1 MTVTASTKVDGFSV
15 SIDRPEQI
23 SYALA
28 HGGLPILTD
37 LTLKSASASKLAGA
51 LVSLTVESL
60 GVQLTETWI
69 KRLGAGDNTSLAIER
84 PDVIW
89 KSSELLDIAD
99 TQPAEIVVLIEQ
111 ADGTTSR
118 AVLPSSVSSAD
129 AWYQHSPLGPL
140 SLATFVRPND
150 PRLREILEDASQTLF
165 ASTGSG
171 GLSGYQDPPRVLPMV
186 EAVYKAV
193 QALEIAYSNPP
204 ASWDVAGGQRIRST
218 AHILDERV
226 GTCLDTAV
234 LFAALLENIGL
245 YPQIALV
252 PGHAFV
258 GFWAPDRY
266 SYSRLPSNP
275 VGPLRSEINELDL
288 GNLYFF
294 ETTVVEKKATQ
305 IGFSEALKLGREN
318 IAEYAITPKLDDHS
332 HFIDLV
338 ACRRP
343 SPQQVLPMPIRRTR
357 SDGTVEII
365 EYKPEEFTVNLL
377 LEQLTKELIGKE
389 KGFSGVDLDVP
400 PRLQTWLDSL
410 LDLSLRNPLINF
422 RFPRTSLPLLIPS
435 GSLGAVE
442 DILAQETPMSIIAV
456 ESQGKDGV
464 AEFLTNNR
472 FELPP
477 KVEPFAID
485 QLRSQRLVGA
495 WSSEYSLKL
504 LRSMTSQAKSVIEE
518 TGSNGLFL
526 AMGFLSWD
534 ADRKQRFQ
542 SQAQDEELVLDT
554 SSLKPAADTA
564 KGLRSP
570 LILIPVTLTPKNRF
584 REFSLTLDPTSPIT
598 PNFSLIEKLRRDYG
612 ITLDSLAN
620 LEEDESGIDVAK
632 ALDGIRQV
640 IKKNNLEG
648 FRVDEGAVL
657 GFFNFSTYRLWKDL
671 VDNWRLLSKAPL
683 FHHLLHSPHKPF
695 NPQPATDSADPT
707 PSDDREEAATELTED
722 VDMALV
728 DDAVSDIDLDA
739 LMGELPIPA
748 DASQAR
754 AVARASRGETFV
766 LQGPPGTG
774 KSQTITNMLAHGL
787 KQGQRILFVAQK
799 KEALDVVKERLDQ
812 VGLGGFSLDLHD
824 KNQSLKAVKM
834 QLLEV
839 LDKEDAVDAVGFEV
853 ALKEYH
859 QAFSPLRRYRER
871 LHELGAHGE
880 SLYRAVD
887 LLLATSGDKA
897 LTVPGSFIANNP
909 AEARAEIVSVLA
921 NLVETGPVAGTTEEN
936 PWSFLAG
943 DHNADELSAQLTVL
957 VDELSRHRQVLES
970 SPAVVDFL
978 SHLKSLDEIHHALL
992 LDSEEAS
999 PGFLSTHQTEI
1010 SRQSRSVAQA
1020 SLERLRES
1028 LEAKEGDYSATQGI
1042 ALDALIQGEQLSQS
1056 KNAVSRMFALRR
1068 IQKLLNGAF
1077 GRTLVAT
1084 RQDVPQILSELK
1096 FLFNGAEEARSD
1108 LARVPGLRGLEGDNL
1123 FSLDT
1128 VAKWKSTLARIDA
1141 LVALEDSFSERNL
1154 ASPESITLELSQRSE
1169 LKSAFVGL
1177 LTAAKGLLAI
1187 EGSTD
1192 STLALWAGQQTVGER
1207 LWSRIPDLEDDL
1219 QTYSAIRLV
1228 RWLQLSADMKP
1239 LLDRGLDTA
1248 AGELLSGEVSFT
1260 EGENAFLRGYYL
1272 ALMDFLMVERGFNTF
1287 DQAPLNAY
1295 ITKFAHAQKQLQSTL
1310 PDVLS
1315 AELINRRGFDMSVK
1329 LGAVGDLLAEVK
1341 KTTSRRG
1348 SVRLLLR
1355 KHWDLIRRIT
1365 PCVLASPDSVVRFID
1380 ADLEKF
1386 DLVVFDEASMIKV
1399 ATALGA
1405 IGRGQA
1411 AIVVGD
1417 TKQMPPTSVAQVK
1430 MAESDED
1437 GEEDLVEDMES
1448 ILSQVE
1454 VARLPEVMLKWHYR
1468 SEDESLIGFSNS
1480 RYYNDKLLTFP
1491 SAEANRS
1498 GYGLEFIQHPTG
1510 HFNRRSDTR
1519 SDGKVGTNPS
1529 EAQAIVKKIESLL
1542 QNKSAKH
1549 STESIGVVTL
1559 NQPQQELIREMLQ
1572 AHPSESIQEALT
1584 EGINGETIFVKNLE
1598 TVQGSERDIILL
1610 SVAFTKNKT
1619 GLLPLNFGPLN
1630 NSGGERRL
1638 NVAITR
1644 ARKQMIVFSS
1654 FRGLELLNRNPTSE
1668 GVRQL
1673 GEFLIAAESRQS
1685 LDATSGAGQSVA
1697 RDRHQEDVAEALRNA
1712 GLNVKTDVGMSGFK
1726 VDIAIFAKKKDT
1738 RAALGILLDG
1748 QRWSS
1753 RETVSDRDALPVSFL
1768 TKRMGW
1774 PQITRIWLPTWIR
1787 HQQNEIDRIAAL
1799 VNGDTSPAGAG
1810 SPGEVEAA
1818 DSGDGQNLESLFV
1831 TDEHSANVAEEPM
1844 SKWVDDAE
1852 DNSDK
1857 TLSSFEVLSSGG
1869 VETLNAWDSLLES
1882 VDVWSALRPSVVGA
1896 QEYMDYLGSPQVQ
1909 QVVREIAK
1917 QLTDLEGPVSKERF
1931 AKFVGACFGFSR
1943 VVKNRIEAI
1952 NKVPLPAHSRDAEG
1966 FLFPLQKNPKEYRGW
1981 KRAGGKD
1988 SRTIAE
1994 ISLAEIGNAM
2004 VHLAEVSMGI
2014 TRAEIL
2020 TETARILGSQ
2030 RNSPAITKRMEDAL
2044 VMVEKAG
2051 RLAEQDGYLKASS

>member
-1 MTVTASTKVDGFSV
+1 VSVSASTKIDGFTV
-15 SIDRPEQI
+15 SIERPEQI

-28 HGGLPILTD
+28 HGGLPILTE
-37 LTLKSASASKLAGA
+37 LTIESSSASKLAGA
-51 LVSLTVESL
+51 IISLTVESL
-60 GVQLTETWI
+60 GVPLTEAWV
-69 KRLGAGDNTSLAIER
+69 KRVGSGDSASITIER
-84 PDVIW
+84 PEIIW
-89 KSSELLDIAD
+89 KSGELLDIAD
-99 TQPAEIVVLIEQ
+99 TQPAEIVVVIEQ
-111 ADGTTSR
+111 ADGKAIR

-129 AWYQHSPLGPL
+129 AWYEYSPLGSL
-140 SLATFVRPND
+140 SLASFVRPND
-150 PRLREILEDASQTLF
+150 PRLREILDVAGGSLLAS
-165 ASTGSG
+165 SG
-171 GLSGYQDPPRVLPMV
+171 WSGLSGYQSPDRVMPM
-186 EAVYKAV
+186 V
-193 QALEIAYSNPP
+193 QALYEAVQGLEITYSNPP
-204 ASWDVAGGQRIRST
+204 AGWDVPGGQRIRST
-218 AHILDERV
+218 AQILDERV

-252 PGHAFV
+252 PAHAFV
-258 GFWAPDRY
+258 GFWTPNRY
-266 SYSRLPSNP
+266 TDSKLPSNLI
-275 VGPLRSEINELDL
+275 GPLRSEINELDL

-294 ETTVVEKKATQ
+294 ETTSVAKSAQPTSFADAVK
-305 IGFSEALKLGREN
+305 SGREH
-318 IAEYAITPKLDDHS
+318 IAKNAVNPRLDEVS

-357 SDGTVEII
+357 SDGTVELI

-377 LEQLTKELIGKE
+377 LEQLTKELVGKD

-456 ESQGKDGV
+456 ESKGQEGV
-464 AEFLTNNR
+464 AEFLANNR
-472 FELPP
+472 LELPP
-477 KVEPFAID
+477 HVEPFAID

-495 WSSEYSLKL
+495 WSSDYSLKL
-504 LRSMTSQAKSVIEE
+504 LRSMTSQAKSVLEE

-542 SQAQDEELVLDT
+542 SKAPDEGITLQT
-554 SSLKPAADTA
+554 SALNPAADTA
-564 KGLRSP
+564 KGIRSP

-584 REFSLTLDPTSPIT
+584 REFSLSLDPTSPIT

-620 LEEDESGIDVAK
+620 LEEDESGIDVSK

-640 IKKNNLEG
+640 IKANNLEG

-671 VDNWRLLSKAPL
+671 IDNWRLLSKAPL
-683 FHHLLHSPHKPF
+683 FRHLLHSPHKPF
-695 NPQPATDSADPT
+695 NPKPATDSADPT
-707 PSDDREEAATELTED
+707 PSDNRENPATESVED
-722 VDMALV
+722 VDTALV

-880 SLYRAVD
+880 SLYQAVD

-897 LTVPGSFIANNP
+897 LTVPGSFIANNSVEVRSEM
-909 AEARAEIVSVLA
+909 ASVLA
-921 NLVETGPVAGTTEEN
+921 NLVETGPVAGNTAEN

-943 DHNADELSAQLTVL
+943 AHNPDELSAELKIL
-957 VDELSRHRQVLES
+957 VEELNRNRQVLES
-970 SPAVVDFL
+970 STSVVDFL
-978 SHLKSLDEIHHALL
+978 INLKSLDEIRHALL
-992 LDSEEAS
+992 LDSEEGS
-999 PGFLSTHQTEI
+999 PGALSTHQTQI
-1010 SRQSRSVAQA
+1010 SRQARLVAHA
-1020 SLERLRES
+1020 SLERLRTALES
-1028 LEAKEGDYSATQGI
+1028 KEADYSATQGI
-1042 ALDALIQGEQLSQS
+1042 PVDALMQEEQLSRS
-1056 KNAVSRMFALRR
+1056 KNALSRLFTLRR
-1068 IQKLLNGAF
+1068 MQKVLNNSF
-1077 GRTLVAT
+1077 GRPVALT
-1084 RQDVPQILSELK
+1084 RADVPQVLSELK
-1096 FLFNGAEEARSD
+1096 FLSNSADEARSD

-1128 VAKWKSTLARIDA
+1128 VARWKSTLGRIDA
-1141 LVALEDSFSERNL
+1141 LVALDDSFTERNL
-1154 ASPESITLELSQRSE
+1154 ASPESITLELSQRND
-1169 LKSAFVGL
+1169 LKAALMGLLRAAEGL
-1177 LTAAKGLLAI
+1177 LTIAGI
-1187 EGSTD
+1187 TD
-1192 STLALWAGQQTVGER
+1192 STLALWAGQQTVGKR
-1207 LWSRIPDLEDDL
+1207 LWFGIPDFHQDL
-1219 QTYSAIRLV
+1219 HTHSAIRLV

-1239 LLDRGLDTA
+1239 LLDGGLDTA
-1248 AGELLSGEVSFT
+1248 VGQLLSGEVSFSD
-1260 EGENAFLRGYYL
+1260 GENAFLRGYYL
-1272 ALMDFLMVERGFNTF
+1272 ALVDFLMVERGFDTF
-1287 DQAPLNAY
+1287 DQAPINAY
-1295 ITKFAHAQKQLQSTL
+1295 ITKFAKAQKQLQSTL

-1341 KTTSRRG
+1341 KVTSRRG

-1380 ADLEKF
+1380 ADLETF

-1405 IGRGQA
+1405 IGRGRA

-1417 TKQMPPTSVAQVK
+1417 TKQMPPTSVAQTK
-1430 MAESDED
+1430 MSESDDD
-1437 GEEDLVEDMES
+1437 GEEDFVEDMES

-1468 SEDESLIGFSNS
+1468 SEDESLIGFSNE

-1491 SAEANRS
+1491 AAEAKRP
-1498 GYGLEFIQHPTG
+1498 GYGLEFVHHPKG
-1510 HFNRRSDTR
+1510 HFNRLSDTQ
-1519 SDGKVGTNPS
+1519 DGKVGTNPS
-1529 EAQAIVKKIESLL
+1529 EAQAIIKTIESLL
-1542 QNKSAKH
+1542 ETKGGKKP
-1549 STESIGVVTL
+1549 TDSIGVVTL
-1559 NQPQQELIREMLQ
+1559 NKAQQTLITEMLQ
-1572 AHPSESIQEALT
+1572 NHPSEAIQQALT
-1584 EGINGETIFVKNLE
+1584 EGASGETIFVKNLE

-1610 SVAFTKNKT
+1610 SVAFTTNKT
-1619 GLLPLNFGPLN
+1619 GKLPLNFGPLN

-1654 FRGLELLNRNPTSE
+1654 FRGGKLLERDPASE

-1673 GEFLIAAESRQS
+1673 GEFLIAAEGRT
-1685 LDATSGAGQSVA
+1685 TSKVAERAVQSVA

-1712 GLNVKTDVGMSGFK
+1712 GLHVETDVGLSGFK
-1726 VDIAIFAKKKDT
+1726 VDIAIYAKKKDAKAT
-1738 RAALGILLDG
+1738 LGILLDG

-1787 HQQNEIDRIAAL
+1787 HQENEIERIVAL
-1799 VNGDTSPAGAG
+1799 VNGDNSSASSAL
-1810 SPGEVEAA
+1810 PGWAETVNTDEEP
-1818 DSGDGQNLESLFV
+1818 DSESLAV
-1831 TDEHSANVAEEPM
+1831 LHEDAVDEPPAR
-1844 SKWVDDAE
+1844 WVDGTE
-1852 DNSDK
+1852 DNSRE
-1857 TLSSFEVLSSGG
+1857 TLSSFEVLSPKG
-1869 VETLNAWDSLLES
+1869 VTTLNAWDSLLES
-1882 VDVWSALRPSVVGA
+1882 VEVWRALRPSVVGS
-1896 QEYMDYLGSPQVQ
+1896 QEYMDYLGSPKVQ
-1909 QVVREIAK
+1909 QVVREIAN
-1917 QLTDLEGPVSKERF
+1917 QLTSLEGPVSRERF

-1943 VVKNRIEAI
+1943 VVKNRIDTI
-1952 NKVPLPAHSRDAEG
+1952 NNVPLPAHSRDSEG
-1966 FLFPLQKNPKEYRGW
+1966 FLFPPRASPKEYREW
-1981 KRAGGKD
+1981 KRAGGQD

-2004 VHLAEVSMGI
+2004 VHLAVVSMGI
-2014 TRAEIL
+2014 TRPEIL

-2030 RNSPAITKRMEDAL
+2030 RNSPAITQRMENAL
-2044 VMVEKAG
+2044 VMVEKTG
-2051 RLAEQDGYLKASS
+2051 RLRSQDGYLKPPS